1 MITDYRRK
9 GSPPEYLKLLE
20 DVKKQQNKLFW
31 QAENDNTVSVIKQYL
46 KDTNTKLSGFTCD
59 EATEKL
65 YNDIFNYSILTN
77 PLKDIWVQSI
87 QINAWNDV
95 YVQFINGKSIQI
107 DGFNSP
113 AHAEE
118 IIKSLLK
125 KSNLDVTQPM
135 ISGKLKNN
143 IRITAF
149 FTPIVKDSISVCCTI
164 QKLKKREFSSQDYL
178 LNDFAAKKELD
189 FLLTV
194 LNYGVSVL
202 LVGNRGTGKTTFMQY
217 LLSSIHDKNIIT
229 VEENGRELNTGTN
242 LLVSNDITRKEF
254 IYNLMSLTPDIVG
267 CNLDR
272 EILQGLS
279 LNGCTVLA
287 SMFADTAEM
296 GLRLAAE
303 KWRERNSN
311 IDYNTALNFTC
322 GAFPIIVTLHTYK
335 DMKRK
340 ISSISECSF
349 INGNIKLKTLW
360 EYQYVNESH
369 GKHQQINNVSDTLL
383 NRMKIYGI
391 TLDEINELIKE
402 EISHVRSK
410 SNR

>member
-1 MITDYRRK
+1 MK
-9 GSPPEYLKLLE
+9 GYSEEYIKLLE
-20 DVKKQQNKLFW
+20 KIKQQQSKLFW
-31 QAENDNTVSVIKQYL
+31 QTGNAVTVIKQYL
-46 KDTNTKLSGFTCD
+46 IDTNIRLNNYSTD
-59 EATEKL
+59 EAAEKL
-65 YNDIFNYSILTN
+65 YNDIFNYSVLTN

-87 QINAWNDV
+87 QINSWNEV
-95 YVQFINGKSIQI
+95 YVHFINGKSVQI

-113 AHAEE
+113 DHAKK

-125 KSNLDVTQPM
+125 VSNLDVTQPM

-202 LVGNRGTGKTTFMQY
+202 LVGNRGAGKTTFMQY
-217 LLSSIHDKNIIT
+217 LLSSIHDKSIIT
-229 VEENGRELNTGTN
+229 VEENERELNTGAN
-242 LLVSNDITRKEF
+242 LLISKDMNSKEF

-335 DMKRK
+335 DMKRR
-340 ISSISECSF
+340 ISNISECSF

-360 EYQYVNESH
+360 EYQMQSVENKGQH
-369 GKHQQINNVSDTLL
+369 KQISDVSDTLL
-383 NRMKIYGI
+383 SRMKINEI
-391 TLDEINELIKE
+391 TLDKIDKLKKE
-402 EISHVRSK
+402 EINYAGS
-410 SNR
+410 

>member
-1 MITDYRRK
+1 MK
-9 GSPPEYLKLLE
+9 GYSEEYIKLLE
-20 DVKKQQNKLFW
+20 KIKQQQSKLFW
-31 QAENDNTVSVIKQYL
+31 QTGNAVTVIKQYL
-46 KDTNTKLSGFTCD
+46 IDTNIRLNNYSTD
-59 EATEKL
+59 EAAEKL
-65 YNDIFNYSILTN
+65 YNDIFNYSVLTN

-87 QINAWNDV
+87 QINSWNEV
-95 YVQFINGKSIQI
+95 YVHFINGKSVQI

-113 AHAEE
+113 DHAKK

-125 KSNLDVTQPM
+125 VSNLDVTQPM

-202 LVGNRGTGKTTFMQY
+202 LVGNRGAGKTTFMQY
-217 LLSSIHDKNIIT
+217 LLSSIHDKSIIT
-229 VEENGRELNTGTN
+229 VEENERELNTGAN
-242 LLVSNDITRKEF
+242 LLISKDMNSKEF

-287 SMFADTAEM
+287 SMFADTAET

-303 KWRERNSN
+303 KWQEKNSN
-311 IDYNTALNFTC
+311 IDYNIALNFTC

-335 DMKRK
+335 DMKRR
-340 ISSISECSF
+340 ISNISECSF

-360 EYQYVNESH
+360 EYQMQSVENKGQH
-369 GKHQQINNVSDTLL
+369 KQISDVSDTLL
-383 NRMKIYGI
+383 SRMKINEI
-391 TLDEINELIKE
+391 TLDKIDKLKKE
-402 EISHVRSK
+402 EINYAGS
-410 SNR
+410 